1 MRGDSGGGDGAMRR
15 CSQCGHNGHN
25 ARTCPGRGVR
35 LFGVRIAE
43 GSIRKSVSMGNISH
57 YAAAIGGS
65 SPGDG
70 AAAEAAAAP
79 AAAECGDGYASEGFE
94 AGNASARRERKKGV
108 AWTEEEHSMFL
119 VGLHKLGKRDWRGI
133 SRNFVITRTPT
144 QVASHAQKYFIRQ
157 SNSSRR
163 KRRSSLFD
171 MVADEP
177 ADIQQHPT
185 TSQELK
191 EKGIN
196 TQPALLV
203 HQEEHKPTGSSS
215 NDGER
220 DFPKAENFSG
230 AYPVIFPAYFPPF
243 VTFPYPSWPIYG
255 SAETVEKAHQ
265 IIKPTAVHSKAPLN
279 VNDLVG
285 MSQLTLGAKSSAE
298 TRVSPLS
305 LEVLHGSGRQSAF
318 HAKLPA
324 SGSSIGSPNSPI
336 HAV

>member
-1 MRGDSGGGDGAMRR
+1 MRGDSGGDGAMRR

-57 YAAAIGGS
+57 YAAAIGGA

-70 AAAEAAAAP
+70 GAAAAAA

-108 AWTEEEHSMFL
+108 AWTEEEHRMFL
-119 VGLHKLGKRDWRGI
+119 VGLHKLGKGDWRGI

-144 QVASHAQKYFIRQ
+144 Q
-157 SNSSRR
+157 
-163 KRRSSLFD
+163 
-171 MVADEP
+171 P
-177 ADIQQHPT
+177 ADIQLHPT
-185 TSQELK
+185 TSQELE

-220 DFPKAENFSG
+220 DFPKAENFSRT
-230 AYPVIFPAYFPPF
+230 YPVIFPAYFPPF

-279 VNDLVG
+279 VDDLVG
-285 MSQLTLGAKSSAE
+285 MSQLSLGAKSSAE
-298 TRVSPLS
+298 NRVSPLS

-324 SGSSIGSPNSPI
+324 IEIPELLVMSCLFLAKVTAEDE
-336 HAV
+336 AVATQTTE